1 MNLENLT
8 IVEAAG
14 AIREGKLSPL
24 DYAQALLSRI
34 DDVESRVQAWFTVNR
49 EAVLSEARKCEAEA
63 HNGQFRGP
71 LHGIPIGIKDIFYTK
86 DLRTTMG
93 SPVFANF
100 IPHHDARAV
109 ARLKEAGAII
119 LGKCATTMFAN
130 LDPSPTRNPWNPAH
144 TPGGSSSG
152 SAAAVA
158 ARMCPGA
165 VGSQTLGSVGRPAA
179 FNGVASLVPT
189 QRRVSLE
196 HVFPLAWSL
205 DHVGFFG
212 RSVADLELMLDVT
225 AESSI
230 EKPALRRPVRLGI
243 VRQFFYEKASSETR
257 SAIDAVAGKLQSA
270 SFQVEEVGLPDIFGA
285 AQAALRVIVR
295 SEAASNHAELFGEH
309 RESYGRKIRALVETG
324 MLLDAAS
331 YVRARRIRRK
341 YQREMAPILE
351 RFDAVITPAAI
362 GTAPD
367 LSSTG
372 DPVMNSPWT
381 LADVPIVTLPC
392 TIGASG
398 LPLGVQLSAA
408 PLQEGLLLAVAK
420 AIEGV
425 INFQERPNL

>member
-205 DHVGFFG
+205 DHVGFLG

>member
-34 DDVESRVQAWFTVNR
+34 DNVESRVQAWFTVNR

-230 EKPALRRPVRLGI
+230 EKPALRRPLRLGI

>member
-8 IVEAAG
+8 IVEAAR

-34 DDVESRVQAWFTVNR
+34 DNMESRIQAWFTVDR
-49 EAVLSEARKCEAEA
+49 GAVLSEARKCEAEVRDER
-63 HNGQFRGP
+63 FRGP
-71 LHGIPIGIKDIFYTK
+71 LHGIPIGVKDIFYTK

-100 IPHHDARAV
+100 VPHQDARAV
-109 ARLKEAGAII
+109 ARLKQAGAII

-130 LDPSPTRNPWNPAH
+130 LDPSPTRNPWNAAH

-158 ARMCPGA
+158 ARMCPGS

-205 DHVGFFG
+205 DHVGFFS
-212 RSVADLELMLDVT
+212 RSVEDLELMLDVT

-230 EKPALRRPVRLGI
+230 ERPSLHRPVRLGI

-257 SAIDAVAGKLQSA
+257 AAIDAVAGKLESA
-270 SFQVEEVGLPDIFGA
+270 SFQVEEVALPDIFGA

-295 SEAASNHAELFGEH
+295 SEAASNHAELFPEH

-341 YQREMAPILE
+341 YQREMARILE
-351 RFDAVITPAAI
+351 RFDVIMTPAAI

-367 LSSTG
+367 LNSTG

-392 TIGASG
+392 AIGANG

-420 AIEGV
+420 AIEAV

>member
-34 DDVESRVQAWFTVNR
+34 DNVESRVQAWFTVNR
-49 EAVLSEARKCEAEA
+49 EAVLSEARKCEIEA

-341 YQREMAPILE
+341 YQREVAPILE

-408 PLQEGLLLAVAK
+408 PLHEGLLLAVAK